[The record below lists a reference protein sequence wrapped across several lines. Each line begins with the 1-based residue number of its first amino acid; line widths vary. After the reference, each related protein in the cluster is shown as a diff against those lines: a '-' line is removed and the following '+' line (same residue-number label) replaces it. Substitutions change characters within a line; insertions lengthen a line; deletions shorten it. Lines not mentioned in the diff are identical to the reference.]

1 MLIGGHYIFPNQNST
16 VQSNWLS
23 PSPSGQNAFIWLRAA
38 DAPDWMLNCARK
50 NKPLL
55 GSPVL
60 ALRREQQG
68 SLGKKK
74 KKNQNW
80 EAALVPASLVRKYQP
95 PCLTCSILPFFRRPV
110 GSLISALTYT
120 EGHWYYGAWYF
131 TFFISPDHLSRPR
144 KW

>member
-1 MLIGGHYIFPNQNST
+1 MLIGGHYIFPDQNST

-60 ALRREQQG
+60 ALRESSRVLWE
-68 SLGKKK
+68 KKTK
-74 KKNQNW
+74 QNQNW
-80 EAALVPASLVRKYQP
+80 GAALVPASLVRKYQP
-95 PCLTCSILPFFRRPV
+95 PCLTRSILRFFRCPV
-110 GSLISALTYT
+110 GSLTSALTCT
-120 EGHWYYGAWYF
+120 EGLWFYGAWYF
-131 TFFISPDHLSRPR
+131 TFFISSDHLNRPR